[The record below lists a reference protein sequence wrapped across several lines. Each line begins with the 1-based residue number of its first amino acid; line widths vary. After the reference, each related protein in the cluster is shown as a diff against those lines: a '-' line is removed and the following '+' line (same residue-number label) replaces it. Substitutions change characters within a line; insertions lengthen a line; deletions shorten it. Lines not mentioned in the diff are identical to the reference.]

1 MAIEPGL
8 LASIPSWTWIAP
20 ALLVAPALEIILER
34 SAIGR
39 WHRVVPILLAIGV
52 SLVLFIVPPDVSGG
66 PGLLLLALIAGLAAL
81 VPMPVFS
88 YALDH
93 MARATAA
100 LIASAVSLV
109 ILFVLVPSP
118 LTGLGRLAGDALGL
132 QEAAAYPVVGLG
144 LLLFGLLTAG
154 MGYALALF
162 IDEVSDRMSSSF
174 SGFLFGGLLLLAAL
188 GVAEAVAA
196 GLLAVSVVQ
205 YIRFPREKGLHMLLL
220 FPVVACALGV
230 TAFAQANPGVVG
242 SEIFV
247 LPLLVPAVAVITP
260 FVMLEP
266 QVLTW
271 REGISVVIAALVAL
285 PLVSLIATRNPTIAG
300 LNAFRPTFAAPLA
313 FEPALVQ
320 WAVLYGEVL
329 MIALA
334 FYLIVVMGFSA
345 LRRAKIQA

>member
-1 MAIEPGL
+1 
-8 LASIPSWTWIAP
+8 
-20 ALLVAPALEIILER
+20 
-34 SAIGR
+34 
-39 WHRVVPILLAIGV
+39 
-52 SLVLFIVPPDVSGG
+52 
-66 PGLLLLALIAGLAAL
+66 
-81 VPMPVFS
+81 
-88 YALDH
+88 
-93 MARATAA
+93 
-100 LIASAVSLV
+100 
-109 ILFVLVPSP
+109 
-118 LTGLGRLAGDALGL
+118 RLAGDALGL

-196 GLLAVSVVQ
+196 GLLAFSVVQ

-271 REGISVVIAALVAL
+271 REGIS
-285 PLVSLIATRNPTIAG
+285 
-300 LNAFRPTFAAPLA
+300 
-313 FEPALVQ
+313 
-320 WAVLYGEVL
+320 
-329 MIALA
+329 
-334 FYLIVVMGFSA
+334 
-345 LRRAKIQA
+345 

>member
-1 MAIEPGL
+1 
-8 LASIPSWTWIAP
+8 
-20 ALLVAPALEIILER
+20 
-34 SAIGR
+34 
-39 WHRVVPILLAIGV
+39 
-52 SLVLFIVPPDVSGG
+52 
-66 PGLLLLALIAGLAAL
+66 
-81 VPMPVFS
+81 
-88 YALDH
+88 
-93 MARATAA
+93 
-100 LIASAVSLV
+100 
-109 ILFVLVPSP
+109 
-118 LTGLGRLAGDALGL
+118 
-132 QEAAAYPVVGLG
+132 
-144 LLLFGLLTAG
+144 
-154 MGYALALF
+154 
-162 IDEVSDRMSSSF
+162 
-174 SGFLFGGLLLLAAL
+174 
-188 GVAEAVAA
+188 
-196 GLLAVSVVQ
+196 
-205 YIRFPREKGLHMLLL
+205 
-220 FPVVACALGV
+220 ACALGV